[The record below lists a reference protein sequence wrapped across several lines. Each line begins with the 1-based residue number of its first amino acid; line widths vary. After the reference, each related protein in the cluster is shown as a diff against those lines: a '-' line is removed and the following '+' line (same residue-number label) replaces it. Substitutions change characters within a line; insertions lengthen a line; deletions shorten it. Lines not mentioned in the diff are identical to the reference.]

1 MSQKILHISDSHIN
15 DRQYDNSSKTPLGG
29 LSLAVDLAIDNDI
42 DCIVHSGNIFHY
54 QTVNSKTIDAVRDQL
69 QRLSTKG
76 IDFFCIRGDK
86 ELKRTGNEVS
96 NLIGEQYVQ
105 QLDSNARIINDIAL
119 FGTDN
124 VKTKKDIQL
133 KLDSL
138 SSTSQ
143 PTQNIVVAH
152 QRLSP
157 PCKHELADISAKEFY
172 NSISLNLNIVLAGGQ
187 YESCIWEDNESNFF
201 VIYSGST
208 NPLVIAPGAT
218 ITGTVIQVDLKGC
231 EIKSVNLRNS
241 N

>member
-29 LSLAVDLAIDNDI
+29 LSLAVDLAIGNDI
-42 DCIVHSGNIFHY
+42 DCIVHSGNIFHH
-54 QTVNSKTIDAVRDQL
+54 QTVNSNTFDAVRDQL
-69 QRLSTKG
+69 QRLSTMG
-76 IDFFCIRGDK
+76 IDFFCIRGNK
-86 ELKRTGNEVS
+86 ELKRPGNEVS

-105 QLDSNARIINDIAL
+105 QLDSNARIINDTAL
-119 FGTDN
+119 FGIDN

-157 PCKHELADISAKEFY
+157 PCKHELADISAKDFY
-172 NSISLNLNIVLAGGQ
+172 NSTKLDLNIVLAGSQ
-187 YESCIWEDNESNFF
+187 YEPCMWEADNFNFS

-218 ITGTVIQVDLKGC
+218 ITGTLIEINLKGY
-231 EIKSVNLRNS
+231 EIKSVSLRNS
-241 N
+241 K